1 MKIIRFDQ
9 VQQLVPLSRTT
20 LWRME
25 RERAFPRR
33 VKIGPNSVGWL
44 EHEVYQW
51 IASRQQA

>member
-9 VQQLVPLSRTT
+9 VQELVPLSRTT

-25 RERAFPRR
+25 RENAFPRR

-44 EHEVYQW
+44 EHEVCQW
-51 IASRQQA
+51 IVTRQQA

>member
-44 EHEVYQW
+44 EHEVCQW